1 MPSRTTVLASV
12 AAALIGAVSA
22 ATPSLASS
30 PLIVDP
36 AGDATGPL
44 NVVQPLVVPPLPS
57 DDSVDI
63 ISADVAVAGGI
74 LQFTTS
80 VVDLRSEVP
89 EPFAGRRF
97 YMSINHGGARL
108 VADVD
113 AAPGDERYAL
123 TYYGSSSGST
133 TLAVTGT
140 YDVAADKVTVTVPVA
155 ALNEAIDAA
164 TAGRDNLIRP
174 GSRLHWL
181 SAQTYYSPRADTP
194 FGSYFLGLYNT
205 DAASSDDDAVYEVPA
220 G

>member
-1 MPSRTTVLASV
+1 MRTRIAGLASV
-12 AAALIGAVSA
+12 ATAVIALVPAS
-22 ATPSLASS
+22 TPALASS

-44 NVVQPLVVPPLPS
+44 NVVQPLLVPPLPS

-63 ISADVAVAGGI
+63 VAADVAVVAGH

-80 VVDLRSEVP
+80 VVDVRGEVP

-108 VADVD
+108 VADADV
-113 AAPGDERYAL
+113 APGYEHYSL
-123 TYYGSSSGST
+123 TYYGSSRGSA
-133 TLAVTGT
+133 TLEVAGSYDPVTD
-140 YDVAADKVTVTVPVA
+140 DVSVTVPLTV
-155 ALNEAIDAA
+155 LNDAIDAA
-164 TAGRDNLIRP
+164 TDRRDNLIRS
-174 GSRLHWL
+174 GSRLHSL

-194 FGSYFLGLYNT
+194 FGSYYLGLYNT
-205 DAASSDDDAVYEVPA
+205 DAALSEDGAVYEVPA